1 MPLRNQKYETQP
13 LGRVPDFDRLHRDL
27 DLEMTRTRS
36 NMRRQLTVPHEF
48 KLNGANPQ
56 EQQEREHKVGG
67 AGMGGSSRLPGMR
80 WDFLDVEGYFK
91 A

>member
-1 MPLRNQKYETQP
+1 M
-13 LGRVPDFDRLHRDL
+13 PDFDRLHRDL

-56 EQQEREHKVGG
+56 EQQERGGGGGVGLG
-67 AGMGGSSRLPGMR
+67 AEARGGVEFP
-80 WDFLDVEGYFK
+80 VEGTLLWHEV
-91 A
+91 ASEGTV